1 MRPHH
6 RTLNR
11 QQVHR
16 SATKSLQVHVPLRDY
31 KRKVTA
37 STLWSVL
44 LVAATCVTSIHAAC
58 WK

>member
-6 RTLNR
+6 HTLNR
-11 QQVHR
+11 RHVHS
-16 SATKSLQVHVPLRDY
+16 SASKHLQEHVPLSDY

-44 LVAATCVTSIHAAC
+44 LIAAAGVTSIHAIC
-58 WK
+58 GM